1 VSRIVDHA
9 GGLRRWRRAPKWP
22 PPNRSGRASRER
34 LLQYGVHTLTDAEL
48 VSLLLSAGANTVQV
62 AQRLLEAVGGI
73 PGLARWHP
81 EALCRL
87 PGLGEVT
94 AARLVAALALPQRRT
109 TVNTVTVTGPADL
122 VPVFRPLL
130 AGLPH
135 ERLAVA
141 VCDRR
146 TRVRAV
152 RAVAD
157 GTTDACLLP
166 VRDIVTTVL
175 RHDGHA
181 FGIAHNHPVAIPPRA
196 GTTATPPR
204 TVKPPPRPP
213 VLTALLEVQVHA
225 TIRYASTP
233 QEPPHPLPRRGQSP
247 SQHHCVRRRRPD
259 RPDHPA
265 RRDGHTRTARGRR
278 VTGSAARLRIEDNR
292 VKGCRSKGKRS
303 QVSNPICRVMTK
315 NVISLCS

>member
-1 VSRIVDHA
+1 
-9 GGLRRWRRAPKWP
+9 
-22 PPNRSGRASRER
+22 
-34 LLQYGVHTLTDAEL
+34 
-48 VSLLLSAGANTVQV
+48 
-62 AQRLLEAVGGI
+62 
-73 PGLARWHP
+73 
-81 EALCRL
+81 L

-181 FGIAHNHPVAIPPRA
+181 FGIAHNHPSGDPTPSRHDRDTTTHCRA
-196 GTTATPPR
+196 AAQATGL
-204 TVKPPPRPP
+204 KFLGHL
-213 VLTALLEVQVHA
+213 VLGEHD
-225 TIRYASTP
+225 SW
-233 QEPPHPLPRRGQSP
+233 E
-247 SQHHCVRRRRPD
+247 
-259 RPDHPA
+259 
-265 RRDGHTRTARGRR
+265 
-278 VTGSAARLRIEDNR
+278 SA
-292 VKGCRSKGKRS
+292 
-303 QVSNPICRVMTK
+303 
-315 NVISLCS
+315 